1 MHELLEKYIGKECT
15 VYTLGDNAVTG
26 TVTALKDGWLNIA
39 DNLGNEQVL
48 NLDYIVRVR
57 EIPLNKNG
65 KKKAIY

>member
-15 VYTLGDNAVTG
+15 VYTLGDNNVTG

-39 DNLGNEQVL
+39 DKLGNEEAL

-65 KKKAIY
+65 QKRDIY